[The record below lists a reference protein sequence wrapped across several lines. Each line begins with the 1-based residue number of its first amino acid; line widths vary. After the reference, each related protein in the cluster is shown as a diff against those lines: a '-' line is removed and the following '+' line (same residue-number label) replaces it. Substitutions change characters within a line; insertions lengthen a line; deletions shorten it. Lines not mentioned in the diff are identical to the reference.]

1 MLYTVVVTHDT
12 DAIDDW
18 VSQLRRGLL
27 ELSVLALLDGEP
39 SYGYEIVNRLGEVA
53 QLASGEGTV
62 YPLLRRL
69 RREGLLEAF
78 WQESAAGPPR
88 QYYRLTPAGRAALN
102 RMRRQWRE
110 LGQGID
116 QLLARRE
123 AKP

>member
-1 MLYTVVVTHDT
+1 VPD
-12 DAIDDW
+12 DSEAIDDW
-18 VSQLRRGLL
+18 VSQMRRGLL
-27 ELSVLALLDGEP
+27 ELSVLALLDGEA
-39 SYGYEIVNRLGEVA
+39 SYGYEIVNRLAVVA

-88 QYYRLTPAGRAALN
+88 QYYRLTAAGRSTLN

-110 LGQGID
+110 LAQGIG
-116 QLLARRE
+116 QLLDSQGSR
-123 AKP
+123 P

>member
-1 MLYTVVVTHDT
+1 VATEPE
-12 DAIDDW
+12 AIDDW

-27 ELSVLALLDGEP
+27 ELSVLALLDGEA
-39 SYGYEIVNRLGEVA
+39 SYGYEIVNRLSAVA

-78 WQESAAGPPR
+78 WQESASGPPR
-88 QYYRLTPAGRAALN
+88 QYYRLTTAGRSTLN

-110 LGQGID
+110 LAQGIGH
-116 QLLARRE
+116 LLASRE
-123 AKP
+123 PKP

>member
-1 MLYTVVVTHDT
+1 MTEASD
-12 DAIDDW
+12 IDDW
-18 VSQLRRGLL
+18 VSQMRRGLL
-27 ELSVLALLDGEP
+27 ELSVLALLEGEA
-39 SYGYEIVNRLGEVA
+39 SYGYEIVNRLAAVP
-53 QLASGEGTV
+53 QLASGEGTL

-78 WQESAAGPPR
+78 WQESASGPPR
-88 QYYRLTPAGRAALN
+88 QYYRLTAAGRSTLN

-116 QLLARRE
+116 QLLATRE